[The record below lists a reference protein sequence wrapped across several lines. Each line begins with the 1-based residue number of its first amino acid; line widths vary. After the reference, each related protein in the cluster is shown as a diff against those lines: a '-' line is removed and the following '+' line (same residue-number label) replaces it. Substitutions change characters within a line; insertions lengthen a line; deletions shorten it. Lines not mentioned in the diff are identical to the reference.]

1 MLSTNK
7 KMFPCASVIG
17 IGKPTD
23 QSHAFIIGRPLRGE
37 RSLSRQLVTVHVPDN
52 NTQFGQF
59 IDNLRHNNAICV
71 KHLSRCPV
79 RAGDLLVQRARLLGL
94 ASMSTKQMAD
104 NKMACF
110 ANVSTI
116 QRELKQ
122 LDEDMRVK

>member
-59 IDNLRHNNAICV
+59 YRQFASQQCDLREAPFTMPREGGRSISAEGPFIG
-71 KHLSRCPV
+71 LS
-79 RAGDLLVQRARLLGL
+79 
-94 ASMSTKQMAD
+94 
-104 NKMACF
+104 F
-110 ANVSTI
+110 
-116 QRELKQ
+116 
-122 LDEDMRVK
+122 DEHETDG